1 LLDSRD
7 VLAGRGDFN
16 RLHSSGGT
24 LEVSGWILDPDVPT
38 ASIRI
43 SVDDAVHGEQAP
55 GAREDVR
62 HAFPRVAHARRSG
75 FRFFLPRPNARR
87 RIAVTAMDGPKE
99 LVRIRSTF
107 APEFEDLPVPG
118 PALLSRILPGP
129 DPFLFQASG
138 LFSYTCVMS
147 ALSNRF
153 DFSSCPRMLDWGC
166 GSARLSRLFLKSRP
180 GLEVFGCDIDGEA
193 VEWCRDNLPEG
204 RFSHTGPLPP
214 LSFPDGF
221 FPLVIAYS
229 VFTHLRR
236 ETQLAWLDEMRRI
249 IAPGGILLASVHG
262 PLAASCA
269 FPDRERSRVARLFG
283 RRGPATVLSA
293 VLKEGFFDAGEDRAL
308 DGVAPAGYYRGVF
321 QTPEWTRR
329 EWSRFFRVVEVR
341 EGGMNSYQDL
351 VILERQ

>member
-1 LLDSRD
+1 M
-7 VLAGRGDFN
+7 LAGRGDFN
-16 RLHSSGGT
+16 RLYSSGGT
-24 LEVSGWILDPDVPT
+24 LEVSGWILDPDVPA

-43 SVDDAVHGEQAP
+43 SVDDTVRGEQAP
-55 GAREDVR
+55 EDREDVR
-62 HAFPRVAHARRSG
+62 DAFSGVAHARRSG
-75 FRFFLPRPNARR
+75 FHFFLPHPNARS
-87 RIAVTAMDGPKE
+87 RITITALDGPNE
-99 LVRIRSTF
+99 LIRIQSTF

-118 PALLSRILPGP
+118 PALLSHILPGP
-129 DPFLFQASG
+129 DPLLFQASG

-147 ALSNRF
+147 ALSNRI
-153 DFSSCPRMLDWGC
+153 DFSACPRMLDWGC
-166 GSARLSRLFLKSRP
+166 GSGRLSRLFLKSRP
-180 GLEVFGCDIDGEA
+180 GPEVFGCDIDGEA
-193 VEWCRDNLPEG
+193 VAWCHDNLPDG
-204 RFSHTGPLPP
+204 RFSLTGPLPP
-214 LSFPDGF
+214 LPFPDGF

-269 FPDRERSRVARLFG
+269 FSHRGRSRLARLFG
-283 RRGPATVLSA
+283 RRRLSAVLSA

-329 EWSRFFRVVEVR
+329 EWSRYFRVVEIR
-341 EGGMNSYQDL
+341 GGGMNSYQDL
-351 VILERQ
+351 VILERP